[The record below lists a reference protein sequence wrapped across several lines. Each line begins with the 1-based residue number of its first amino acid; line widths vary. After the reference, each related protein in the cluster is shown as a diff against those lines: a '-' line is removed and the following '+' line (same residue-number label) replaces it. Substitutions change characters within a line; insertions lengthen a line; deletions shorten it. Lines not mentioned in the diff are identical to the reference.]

1 MRWRINKKSRKE
13 GSMKYRIC
21 QRCGAHLDYGERC
34 DCEERREYVADIDE
48 IAVLTDR
55 DDEDDTFTDWTEKG
69 RKTA

>member
-1 MRWRINKKSRKE
+1 
-13 GSMKYRIC
+13 MKYRIC
-21 QRCGAHLDYGERC
+21 PRCGAHLDYGERC

-55 DDEDDTFTDWTEKG
+55 NDEDDTFTDWTEKG